1 MTAKATIL
9 RGTSGSGKTT
19 LAKTLDGTRIS
30 RDDIRRLLFGVE
42 GKTVLDS
49 AGEKRVTK
57 FQRDLIESELDAG
70 RNVIVD
76 DTNLNKSLLTSLS
89 RFINDLGY
97 DFTIRD
103 VRVDVSTA
111 HARNAARP
119 ENEQVPTHVIDRQQA
134 KAWWGHT
141 PSVPY
146 VYKPYT
152 LDMSLPLA
160 YSFDLDGTLAHMNGK
175 RGPYDFTKYHLD
187 DYDEALACVG
197 WSLGID
203 EGWKDGRCEL
213 IILTGRS
220 EEYRAECE
228 EWLIRQ
234 GVAWDRLIM
243 RPEGDTRN
251 DAVVKSDLWDEHISG
266 KFAVLMHFDDRNRV
280 VKGLRK
286 KGIKVAQVA
295 HGDF

>member
-1 MTAKATIL
+1 MAKVTLL
-9 RGTSGSGKTT
+9 RGLSGSGKTT

-76 DTNLNKSLLTSLS
+76 DTNLNKSLLTSLC

-134 KAWWGHT
+134 KAWWGHI

-146 VYKPYT
+146 VYKPHVPG
-152 LDMSLPLA
+152 DVA
-160 YSFDLDGTLAHMNGK
+160 AFSFDLDGTLAHMGGR

-187 DYDEALACVG
+187 SVDDALLDVTFSAMSSDYQ
-197 WSLGID
+197 I
-203 EGWKDGRCEL
+203 

-220 EEYRAECE
+220 EEYREVCAEWCRKHSVFYDA
-228 EWLIRQ
+228 L
-234 GVAWDRLIM
+234 LM
-243 RPEGDTRN
+243 RPAGDNRN

-266 KFAVLMHFDDRNRV
+266 KFDVVMHYDDRNRV
-280 VKGLRK
+280 CKALRK
-286 KGIKVAQVA
+286 KGIKVAQVNP
-295 HGDF
+295 GDF

>member
-1 MTAKATIL
+1 MAKATIL
-9 RGTSGSGKTT
+9 RGVSGSGKTT

-42 GKTVLDS
+42 GKTVLDN

-57 FQRDLIESELDAG
+57 FQRNLIESELDAG
-70 RNVIVD
+70 RNVVVD
-76 DTNLNKSLLTSLS
+76 DTNLNKSLLTTLC

-119 ENEQVPTHVIDRQQA
+119 ENEQVPAHVIDRQQA
-134 KAWWGHT
+134 KAWWGHI

-146 VYKPYT
+146 VYKPYVPG
-152 LDMSLPLA
+152 LRLA
-160 YSFDLDGTLAHMNGK
+160 YSFDLDGTLAHTNGK

-187 DYDEALACVG
+187 DLDDNLAT
-197 WSLGID
+197 LID
-203 EGWKDGRCEL
+203 NLPSGAA
-213 IILTGRS
+213 IVILTGRG
-220 EEYRAECE
+220 EEYRAECV
-228 EWLIRQ
+228 EWLERK
-234 GVAWDRLIM
+234 GLSWDRLIM

-266 KFAVLMHFDDRNRV
+266 KFNVLAHFDDRNRV
-280 VKGLRK
+280 VKALRK
-286 KGIKVAQVA
+286 KGIKVAQVNF
-295 HGDF
+295 GDF

>member
-76 DTNLNKSLLTSLS
+76 DTNLNKSLLTSLC

-97 DFTIRD
+97 DFEI
-103 VRVDVSTA
+103 VDVKVNASVA

-119 ENEQVPTHVIDRQQA
+119 ENEQVPAHVIDRQQA
-134 KAWWGHT
+134 KAWWDHV

-152 LDMSLPLA
+152 PDPSLPVA
-160 YSFDLDGTLAHMNGK
+160 FSFDLDGTLAHMGDR

-187 DYDEALACVG
+187 EADIA
-197 WSLGID
+197 LGVITDLID
-203 EGWKDGRCEL
+203 FAKSESVVDIKTL
-213 IILTGRS
+213 ILTGRDAK
-220 EEYRAECE
+220 YHPECE
-228 EWLIRQ
+228 AWLSKQ
-234 GVAWDRLIM
+234 GVHYDHLIM